1 MGRKGIPVNLK
12 ATSPKGVVIRFKSIP
27 EAAAGLGFSER
38 GVRKAYHARRS
49 RILEYR
55 LEWLK
60 SEEREIANTIKRTK
74 DVLTLK
80 GCIYCGMPLTKEDR
94 ISDGF
99 SIFRLNDKGQIIDEH
114 SVKSFYEANKLTGLT
129 YPALINAAEKGNI
142 SITRRRDKTKFFI
155 RWGRICDICF
165 EVRRD
170 RRRDGKE

>member
-1 MGRKGIPVNLK
+1 M
-12 ATSPKGVVIRFKSIP
+12 RFKSIP
-27 EAAAGLGFSER
+27 EAAAGLGFSDR
-38 GVRKAYHARRS
+38 GVRKAYQAGRN
-49 RILEYR
+49 RIGEYQ

-60 SEEREIANTIKRTK
+60 SEERQIANTIKRTK
-74 DVLTLK
+74 EALTLK

-99 SIFRLNDKGQIIDEH
+99 SIFRLNDKGQIIDKH

-129 YPALINAAEKGNI
+129 YTALINAAEKGNI

-155 RWGRICDICF
+155 RWGRIHVICF